1 MKRLTR
7 SHLREIQEIAD
18 QFYDAKAKIITHTI
32 HDPAVPLGYMVTLL
46 TRAKIY
52 DGVHALIRNYKKGRP
67 HQDILQRI
75 LKRLILHRKQM
86 RMLQARGFKVD
97 YESNKKYCVGLAALL
112 HTAFG

>member
-7 SHLREIQEIAD
+7 SHLRDIQEIAD

-32 HDPAVPLGYMVTLL
+32 HDPEVPLGYMVALL

-52 DGVHALIRNYKKGRP
+52 DGVHTLIRNYKKGRP
-67 HQDILQRI
+67 YELQRI

-86 RMLQARGFKVD
+86 RMLRDRGFKVD

-112 HTAFG
+112 HTAFA